1 MYSINCKLSVRL
13 QFFLLFRHFSLT
25 FVKVHFKDIYGDWAL
40 VAGAA
45 EGLGEAYARELSALG
60 LNLILVDMQKERLEN
75 LSHELEEAIGIACRS
90 LHLDLVSDNSTALMM
105 EAVRETGCRLLVYNA
120 AFSRVQKFL
129 ENDPGML
136 DRYVQVNIRTPLQFI
151 YAFSAWHRENTESRK
166 GILLMSSMAGSW
178 GTRLLGPYGGSKAF
192 VHKLAESLHYELRG
206 EGFDVLACIAG
217 PTSTPGYF
225 SSLPPGK
232 EEAIHVMPAHKV
244 VKKALNEL
252 GKKAFVIPGLRN
264 RINYFIMSR
273 ILSRRTALKMM
284 NHTVGKL
291 YRNKS

>member
-1 MYSINCKLSVRL
+1 M
-13 QFFLLFRHFSLT
+13 
-25 FVKVHFKDIYGDWAL
+25 KVQFKDIYGDWAL

-60 LNLILVDMQKERLEN
+60 LNLILVDMQEERLEK
-75 LSHELEEAIGIACRS
+75 LGLELEVAFGVTCKA
-90 LHLDLVSDNSTALMM
+90 LHLDLVSDDSTALMM

-129 ENDPGML
+129 ENDPAVL
-136 DRYVQVNIRTPLQFI
+136 DRYVQVNMRTPLQFI
-151 YAFSAWHRENTESRK
+151 YAFSAWHREKSHSRK

-178 GTRLLGPYGGSKAF
+178 GTRLLAPYGGSKAF
-192 VHKLAESLHYELRG
+192 VHKLAESLHYELRE

-217 PTSTPGYF
+217 PTSTPGYN

-232 EEAIHVMPAHKV
+232 EEAIHVMSAHKV
-244 VKKALNEL
+244 VKEALNAL
-252 GKKAFVIPGLRN
+252 GKRAFVIPGFRN

-273 ILSRRTALKMM
+273 ILPRRTALKLM